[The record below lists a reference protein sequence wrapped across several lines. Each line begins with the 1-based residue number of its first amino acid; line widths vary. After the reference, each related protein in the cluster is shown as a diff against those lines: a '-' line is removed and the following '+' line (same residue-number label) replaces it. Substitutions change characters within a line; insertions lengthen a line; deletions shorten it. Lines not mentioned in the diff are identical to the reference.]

1 MGLAAS
7 QAKLLSITSRLSD
20 NELRSQSIT
29 AAKLALTN
37 KTSEASRKYINAL
50 NTNEFIYRTYNE
62 AGEKVYVPLT
72 GTQLTTYGEL
82 KNQYCLVN
90 PAGQI
95 LVSEIDAANYM
106 NSDNINDFLA
116 KYGVD
121 SIPTGETKTVTN
133 PAYAEAYTEWQEKY
147 DAWASQK
154 PDATAEVYWDES
166 EQTDGELYTKF
177 KNASDDC
184 RVTALSGGAGCY
196 MHVLAHLLDLETD
209 ERGNPTGTWPKNY
222 ETSVSG
228 TFISYGVDEITGSA
242 IHGWDSTHPNT
253 RDMVEV
259 SDAVCNTY
267 KGEVLY
273 AIPDSQYVSQFDLT
287 EEDPKPGT
295 INPGDPGYQDYFNKR
310 LLSNYTYDESG
321 NIVLKT
327 LKQKC
332 IDMAYLIK
340 NYSRLGIPYNTRVA
354 HDNGMYDL
362 ILSFEEDMQMKL
374 NTPVFNEELYQEDLN
389 DWKELAPDPI
399 DVPATI
405 EQPVYEYSDKDKAQ
419 WFVNLWHRMNGASQ
433 EKEDTTTNTS
443 TTTTSTVNNTTT
455 VTTTSTTGKRWD
467 ILEDGLMNSQ
477 QWLKYA
483 IETGGIT
490 LERVNYTNPTEE
502 GTGLKYATWTS
513 IVTTNALDISEQQ
526 DDTAIAR
533 AEAEYEQTQREIE
546 AKDKQYDSML
556 KLLDTEHNALQTE
569 YESVK
574 SVITKNMERTLKIYQ
589 A

>member
-1 MGLAAS
+1 MERHKYIMGLAAS

-133 PAYAEAYTEWQEKY
+133 PAYAEAMDNYKTEYAAWQANEPDRVIKTINTTSHTEVVQE
-147 DAWASQK
+147 AWTERVHNSAIWH
-154 PDATAEVYWDES
+154 EVMNTGCIS
-166 EQTDGELYTKF
+166 G
-177 KNASDDC
+177 
-184 RVTALSGGAGCY
+184 ALGNTNCY
-196 MHVLAHLLDLETD
+196 MHVMASLLGPGTHTTSDGNTFTVTSKEENCDEHGNYWCWDTDQHPVSSELIAELKTKMACGEAHNESVDINYNGHIFRDVYCHDPGCDGSKTVYQKIADLLWDIHED
-209 ERGNPTGTWPKNY
+209 Y
-222 ETSVSG
+222 IV
-228 TFISYGVDEITGSA
+228 GSA
-242 IHGWDSTHPNT
+242 TGGPAVGAHIAQFWHI
-253 RDMVEV
+253 VE
-259 SDAVCNTY
+259 
-267 KGEVLY
+267 
-273 AIPDSQYVSQFDLT
+273 FDLDEATIVEHPEEVETIVDT
-287 EEDPKPGT
+287 EYHEEP
-295 INPGDPGYQDYFNKR
+295 NPA
-310 LLSNYTYDESG
+310 YDEW
-321 NIVLKT
+321 L
-327 LKQKC
+327 
-332 IDMAYLIK
+332 
-340 NYSRLGIPYNTRVA
+340 
-354 HDNGMYDL
+354 
-362 ILSFEEDMQMKL
+362 EEK
-374 NTPVFNEELYQEDLN
+374 PVMES
-389 DWKELAPDPI
+389 
-399 DVPATI
+399 VPAII
-405 EQPVYEYSDKDKAQ
+405 EENIYEYSDKDKAQ